1 MKGIFGQTFKVL
13 EAALHVRGK
22 RNEVLAANI
31 SNLETPGYR
40 AKDIPFQ
47 EVMARYLENGKE
59 GGLRVT
65 QAGHIPDPRRAAYVT
80 MGPGSGSLSEGCMI
94 SDLTPRERGT
104 PNSVDLDREMGELAL
119 NNLQFQSTVQS
130 LIKELDML
138 RTAITEGGKV

>member
-1 MKGIFGQTFKVL
+1 MKGIFGRTFEVL
-13 EAALHVRGK
+13 EAALQVRGK

-47 EVMARYLENGKE
+47 EVMDRYLENGKQ

-65 QAGHIPDPRRAAYVT
+65 QAGHIPDPRRAASVT
-80 MGPGSGSLSEGCMI
+80 MGSESPTEGCVI

-138 RTAITEGGKV
+138 KTAITEGGKV